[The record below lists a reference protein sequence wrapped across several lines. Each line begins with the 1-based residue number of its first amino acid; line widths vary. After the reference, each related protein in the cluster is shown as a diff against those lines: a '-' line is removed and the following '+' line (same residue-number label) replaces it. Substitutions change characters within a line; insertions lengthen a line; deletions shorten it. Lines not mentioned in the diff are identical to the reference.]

1 MPRRWARN
9 RPVIA
14 TSQEVVTAEACACGG
29 RQDCTRAAEDRFRA
43 WNAGKHRCDEALAQ
57 PFRPTYRLL
66 TGLVANV
73 SDPLAYQG
81 LLLELNSQMG
91 IIIQDQLAMAELG
104 AMLWVH
110 VEVARPY
117 GLAGELP
124 PLQVEQLPDPLAC
137 PLTGPYK
144 VSLDLE
150 TVGISF
156 NCEKIGVALSKG
168 LRFFDLFAE
177 LELEY
182 SGKVT
187 EFAGAK
193 VDVGAGGL
201 SAAGAAKSGL
211 YFSATREG
219 VGDVGAKVS
228 ASHVAAAV
236 PVGPLP
242 FGIALERESESSVSF
257 VPF

>member
-29 RQDCTRAAEDRFRA
+29 RQGCTRSAENRFRA

-81 LLLELNSQMG
+81 LLLELDSQMQMG

-110 VEVARPY
+110 VEVARPR

-124 PLQVEQLPDPLAC
+124 PLQAEQLPDPLAC

-144 VSLDLE
+144 VSLNLE
-150 TVGISF
+150 F

-168 LRFFDLFAE
+168 LRFLDLFAE

-187 EFAGAK
+187 VFAGAK

-211 YFSATREG
+211 YFSVTREG

-236 PVGPLP
+236 PLL

>member
-1 MPRRWARN
+1 M
-9 RPVIA
+9 
-14 TSQEVVTAEACACGG
+14 
-29 RQDCTRAAEDRFRA
+29 
-43 WNAGKHRCDEALAQ
+43 
-57 PFRPTYRLL
+57 
-66 TGLVANV
+66 
-73 SDPLAYQG
+73 
-81 LLLELNSQMG
+81 
-91 IIIQDQLAMAELG
+91 
-104 AMLWVH
+104 
-110 VEVARPY
+110 
-117 GLAGELP
+117 
-124 PLQVEQLPDPLAC
+124 
-137 PLTGPYK
+137 
-144 VSLDLE
+144 
-150 TVGISF
+150 
-156 NCEKIGVALSKG
+156 ALSKG

>member
-1 MPRRWARN
+1 MNPFKCLFRSALWCPGSLRRSPASWSGACPAEERPSCSRDSAPVPSSAGRCCSRCSAAPAHTPRRWARN

-29 RQDCTRAAEDRFRA
+29 RQDCTQAAEDRFRA

-124 PLQVEQLPDPLAC
+124 PLQVEQLPDP
-137 PLTGPYK
+137 
-144 VSLDLE
+144 
-150 TVGISF
+150 
-156 NCEKIGVALSKG
+156 
-168 LRFFDLFAE
+168 R
-177 LELEY
+177 
-182 SGKVT
+182 
-187 EFAGAK
+187 
-193 VDVGAGGL
+193 
-201 SAAGAAKSGL
+201 
-211 YFSATREG
+211 
-219 VGDVGAKVS
+219 
-228 ASHVAAAV
+228 
-236 PVGPLP
+236 
-242 FGIALERESESSVSF
+242 
-257 VPF
+257 